1 MRPCRKESDG
11 PCQVPAALFR
21 TEAFGHST
29 LRAYFAEDLALFLG
43 GAIWEAL
50 GKSLS
55 PTETTVPVQSSVPR
69 KITLATEK

>member
-29 LRAYFAEDLALFLG
+29 LRAYFAEDWRSSSV
-43 GAIWEAL
+43 AIWEAL